1 MIKSGLFLFGLSTV
15 LYSSTALASVDISE
29 KEQVPVSSWEQFK
42 EAVEKSEN
50 VGKVIVLTDDI
61 VLDDSFSAASI
72 VSGIIIDGQG
82 HTIKGEDS
90 NKQFLSNKNKDV
102 VIQNVKLDGFSSSSN
117 GGAIYNSGAFSDI
130 SADFSN
136 NNVTTTTD
144 ARGGAIYNSGEI
156 GKIDGTFTNNDV
168 VSSSYSSYTASG
180 LAGGA
185 IYNRGHIGEI
195 DGDFV
200 NNSVDSKKIAQGG
213 AITNGAIYDSYSS
226 ITGVGTI
233 DKLSGDFTGNSAKSE
248 TSYAQG
254 GAIYNAG
261 SLTLVNSSFSDN
273 YVETAAEKDSVAGIS
288 TQGGAIYNTGDLTI
302 KADGGESIFKGN
314 KVKWAD
320 GEEESSAIFMAGLE
334 GTPTLNLDSR
344 NNGLIQ
350 FDDKISGMA
359 MIDAMLAEAKAEGAI
374 VTDDGEGGY
383 IIKMP
388 EGASASLALGL
399 QAERKEIHLKKTEG
413 GFIYK
418 VAEEEGGTKEQIEEF
433 VQQATEEGYDVQ
445 QDGENY
451 TIKATVEGMTMVMEI
466 IKQEDGTYTMTENI
480 FLSENSGDMVITGDS
495 SSKVVFNNAIEKLGT
510 IDISGTNV
518 DVNEGA
524 GTIYRTVT
532 HDGGVLNINAGAK
545 AEDSIVNKGGTM
557 NVADKAEVRRTEVND
572 GGVLNVAAGGYAE
585 DTIVNSG
592 GKLSAEAEARLNNM
606 LANGGA
612 ILDIDS
618 GVVLTGNIVID
629 AGATMGGSY
638 DYSQIFKDEVT
649 DKGSLT
655 LVGGLNDVLNK
666 SSLVNTTGQK
676 NLHLTAG
683 SYAIGDGVQAVKG
696 WDMLTFKDN
705 ATVKLEG
712 DIYLSGPNK
721 KVIIENG
728 SVLDLAGHSPSDY
741 TINGSVSNDGSM
753 TFTHSGDDADDVTTI
768 YGNYTAYNKAQ
779 MTIDVNPTA
788 NTSDLLRVDGDVA
801 GTTDVVLNIVG
812 ADVRPTERIKFV
824 EALND
829 DLSTGAYFNIF
840 RVDGSAFKW
849 NSLYEDGA
857 WYTATDD
864 IISDGSE
871 NGYGDGDKGNIE
883 DDENLEDDAVL
894 PPNFPDTPSSGGDGG
909 DSGKAPSVVGEAIAY
924 MGLPSAGIEQ
934 TRDMTRNITNKVAS
948 TKVYSQQCHGFYDC
962 EYDGKALRNAW
973 AAPVYSYSDVKAPYS
988 YEAEISGFEGGFDI
1002 QSDVYNRLGVFASY
1016 RQGSYDFDGDGD
1028 DYYSKVGADMDI
1040 DSYILGLYHRYDEGK
1055 LWTMGQIFLGYQDV
1069 SLSSDDGVS
1078 SSTDGI
1084 EFGAAV
1090 EGGLIFNPMTNLT
1103 IEPIIR
1109 LAYTQINYDDATD
1122 NYGKTAKYGDVRNIE
1137 VEAGVKVEKTYL
1149 RKNGYAKLYVK
1160 PSIIQNI
1167 GSGDVQVTSLR
1178 KVDGLEN
1185 STLGRIEVGGSM
1197 SFDEQWSGYANAA
1210 YTFGSDYTNLGLN
1223 AGLNYAF

>member
-1 MIKSGLFLFGLSTV
+1 MVWYKNLGFLSLSLSAV
-15 LYSSTALASVDISE
+15 LYTSTALAAVDISE
-29 KEQVPVSSWEQFK
+29 KERVEVGTWSELK
-42 EAVEKSEN
+42 AAVEDSAN
-50 VGKVIVLTDDI
+50 AGKVIVLTGDI
-61 VLDDSFSAASI
+61 QADKNNPITNVGG
-72 VSGIIIDGQG
+72 SGIIIDGG
-82 HTIKGEDS
+82 GFTITGPEGKLNGQFIKFDS
-90 NKQFLSNKNKDV
+90 SDTTDLI
-102 VIQNVKLDGFSSSSN
+102 IQNLKIDDFYGSEYKNSIVFNSGSLKQITTDFSNNYVSIGTSDAY
-117 GGAIYNSGAFSDI
+117 GGAIYNNGSIDSIEG
-130 SADFSN
+130 DFTQNKVYDSYN
-136 NNVTTTTD
+136 SF
-144 ARGGAIYNSGEI
+144 GGAIYN
-156 GKIDGTFTNNDV
+156 DGQIKN
-168 VSSSYSSYTASG
+168 
-180 LAGGA
+180 
-185 IYNRGHIGEI
+185 I
-195 DGDFV
+195 DGDFT
-200 NNSVDSKKIAQGG
+200 NNTASTNQTKVSIYAQGGAIFNSKQIDSISGNFVENAAIGKLIAQGG
-213 AITNGAIYDSYSS
+213 AIFNK
-226 ITGVGTI
+226 GTI
-233 DKLSGDFTGNSAKSE
+233 SLENSSFYNN
-248 TSYAQG
+248 YAQSNGETVEG
-254 GAIYNAG
+254 GAIYSA
-261 SLTLVNSSFSDN
+261 
-273 YVETAAEKDSVAGIS
+273 
-288 TQGGAIYNTGDLTI
+288 GDLTI
-302 KADGGESIFKGN
+302 RADNGESIFRGN
-314 KVKWAD
+314 KVIWGD
-320 GEEESSAIFMAGLE
+320 GEDSSAVYFAGNLK
-334 GTPTLNLDSR
+334 LDSIH
-344 NNGLIQ
+344 NGLIQ
-350 FDDKISGMA
+350 FDDKVSGSEIKQTMNK
-359 MIDAMLAEAKAEGAI
+359 DE
-374 VTDDGEGGY
+374 TDSW
-383 IIKMP
+383 IKDLNDM
-388 EGASASLALGL
+388 GF
-399 QAERKEIHLKKTEG
+399 EIK
-413 GFIYK
+413 
-418 VAEEEGGTKEQIEEF
+418 
-433 VQQATEEGYDVQ
+433 
-445 QDGENY
+445 QDGDNY
-451 TIKATVEGMTMVMEI
+451 FASGTSDGIAATYQF
-466 IKQEDGTYTMTENI
+466 IKQPDGTYIMTAI
-480 FLSENSGDMVITGDS
+480 SGEMTITGDN
-495 SSKVVFNNAIEKLGT
+495 SSKVVFNNAIERVAK

-524 GTIYRTVT
+524 GTIYRTIT
-532 HDGGVLNINAGAK
+532 HDEGVLNINTGAK
-545 AEDSIVNKGGTM
+545 AEDNIVNSGGTL
-557 NVADKAEVRRTEVND
+557 NVADNGEINRTEINE
-572 GGVLNVAAGGYAE
+572 GGVLNVAAGGLAQ
-585 DTIVNSG
+585 DTTVNSG
-592 GKLSAEAEARLNNM
+592 GTLSAEAQARLNNM

-618 GVVLTGNIVID
+618 GAVLTGNIIIHAD
-629 AGATMGGSY
+629 AEMGGSY

-649 DKGSLT
+649 EDGSLT
-655 LVGGLNDVLNK
+655 LVGGLNEAMTE
-666 SSLVNTTGQK
+666 SSLINKTEGK
-676 NLHLTAG
+676 RLRLTAG
-683 SYAIGDGVQAVKG
+683 DYVIGDGAQAVEG

-705 ATVKLEG
+705 ANVKLEG
-712 DIYLSGPNK
+712 DITLTGPNK
-721 KVIIENG
+721 KLIIENG
-728 SVLDLAGHSPSDY
+728 SELNLAGNSPSNY
-741 TINGSVSNDGSM
+741 TITGSVSNDGSM

-801 GTTDVVLNIVG
+801 GTTNVVLNIVG
-812 ADVRPTERIKFV
+812 ADVRPTELIKFV
-824 EALND
+824 EAAND

-840 RVDGSAFKW
+840 RVNNSAFVWKSIYQD
-849 NSLYEDGA
+849 NG
-857 WYTATDD
+857 WYTGTEDL
-864 IISDGSE
+864 ISGDNES
-871 NGYGDGDKGNIE
+871 GYGDGDKGNIE

-894 PPNFPDTPSSGGDGG
+894 PPNFPDVPSGGGN
-909 DSGKAPSVVGEAIAY
+909 SGKGPSVVGEAIAY

-948 TKVYSQQCHGFYDC
+948 TKVYSTQCHGFYDC

-973 AAPVYSYSDVKAPYS
+973 AAPVYSYSDVKAPYR

-1028 DYYSKVGADMDI
+1028 DYYSKTGADMDI